1 MSRPNIRNSVLDKSW
16 AYGEVFN
23 ESFSN
28 TFFSHLIMK
37 YNQTLIDEMKWPL
50 LSKYIHQKNVSKW
63 FFPLWKSLLT
73 FYCIRN
79 LKIAKGV
86 TYKTHNNSI
95 CELQNTL
102 CSNFCPSYLYA
113 NNLKNIF
120 YNPIIHVECRS
131 ILFTNQKFK
140 KR

>member
-1 MSRPNIRNSVLDKSW
+1 MLNSAALCLTSSFRPFRAWYLFHIHVLHKYPYQVGLSMVGLSSSKSRWVGPIYEIQCWIKVGHMAKFLMNPFPIH
-16 AYGEVFN
+16 
-23 ESFSN
+23 
-28 TFFSHLIMK
+28 FFSHLIMK

-86 TYKTHNNSI
+86 TYKTP
-95 CELQNTL
+95 Q
-102 CSNFCPSYLYA
+102 
-113 NNLKNIF
+113 
-120 YNPIIHVECRS
+120 
-131 ILFTNQKFK
+131 
-140 KR
+140 